1 MISVQTKS
9 YKYRI
14 SKLIVGEDGKA
25 DCKAQKLFK
34 DGWGNIENKRVRR
47 LLAEI
52 ALKENKGVR
61 SIGYKNDYGRVSRLS
76 KKKKRAC

>member
-34 DGWGNIENKRVRR
+34 DGWGDLNNKRVRR

-52 ALKENKGVR
+52 AFKRQRGC
-61 SIGYKNDYGRVSRLS
+61 GRVEHRIEN
-76 KKKKRAC
+76 KKRAS